1 MHARTTTIRGNPQAV
16 DNGVAYLRSEVMPV
30 IERIDG
36 CLGLSM
42 LADRDSGR
50 CIATTAW
57 ESEAALHASE
67 DLLRPLRIHLA
78 ELLGG
83 SMGVHK
89 WAIALVHREREAPH
103 GACTRV
109 TWTRTDPANVERV
122 VDAYRSSLLPRLV
135 EAQGFCSA
143 SLMVDRREG
152 RAAGTVTFADRTSLD
167 RSRDRTASL
176 REDFTRRMDAEVVDV
191 AEFDLVLAHLRVPET
206 V

>member
-50 CIATTAW
+50 CITTTAW
-57 ESEAALHASE
+57 ASEAALHASE
-67 DLLRPLRIHLA
+67 DRLRPLRIHLA

-89 WAIALVHREREAPH
+89 WAIALVHREHEAPH

-109 TWTRTDPANVERV
+109 TWTRTDPANVDRV

-143 SLMVDRREG
+143 SLVVDREEG
-152 RAAGTVTFADRTSLD
+152 RAAGAVTYADRESVE
-167 RSRDRTASL
+167 RSRIDATVV
-176 REDFTRRMDAEVVDV
+176 REEFAPTLGSQILDV
-191 AEFDLVLAHLRVPET
+191 AEFELVLANLRVPET